1 MKKATYLLIVLAL
14 VFLLFGCKKT
24 TTVSISDCIGIKFY
38 GENGSGTVNI
48 TQDYDLLSSKIYKAI
63 YGKELTMEDMNKKP
77 LGIISEIESVVNKY
91 DAIIVDKDKINGTL
105 KNGDKVKVEI
115 KLVDTEPK
123 IDVRIKEETVE
134 YTVEGLK

>member
-14 VFLLFGCKKT
+14 VLLLFGCKKT
-24 TTVSISDCIGIKFY
+24 STVSISDCIGIKAY
-38 GENGSGTVNI
+38 GENGSGSVNI
-48 TQDYDLLSSKIYKAI
+48 TQDYDLLSAKIYKAI

-105 KNGDKVKVEI
+105 KNGDKVKVQI

-123 IDVRIKEETVE
+123 IDVRIKEETYE
-134 YTVEGLK
+134 CTVEGLQ

>member
-1 MKKATYLLIVLAL
+1 MLY
-14 VFLLFGCKKT
+14 
-24 TTVSISDCIGIKFY
+24 VSICFF
-38 GENGSGTVNI
+38 E
-48 TQDYDLLSSKIYKAI
+48 
-63 YGKELTMEDMNKKP
+63 
-77 LGIISEIESVVNKY
+77 
-91 DAIIVDKDKINGTL
+91 DKINGTL